1 MFFILEAEMFEAVL
15 FFIIFVSIDS
25 LVFACI
31 PEFAYKNDK
40 LLYFLCSKEAFA
52 TFFSNCFVSFLCFSL
67 CSINAYTSSGVF
79 KPLSCQF
86 VIILLKYSNVGFV
99 L

>member
-1 MFFILEAEMFEAVL
+1 MFEAE
-15 FFIIFVSIDS
+15 IFGTVAFVEFEEFCS
-25 LVFACI
+25 LVVCI
-31 PEFAYKNDK
+31 LEFAYKNDK
-40 LLYFLCSKEAFA
+40 LLYCLCSKEALA
-52 TFFSNCFVSFLCFSL
+52 TFFSNCFVSFLCFSR

-86 VIILLKYSNVGFV
+86 VIILLKYSNVGFD

>member
-40 LLYFLCSKEAFA
+40 LLYCLCSKEALA
-52 TFFSNCFVSFLCFSL
+52 TFFSNCFVSFTLEKASRNPYKL
-67 CSINAYTSSGVF
+67 WPKAE
-79 KPLSCQF
+79 PR
-86 VIILLKYSNVGFV
+86 
-99 L
+99 